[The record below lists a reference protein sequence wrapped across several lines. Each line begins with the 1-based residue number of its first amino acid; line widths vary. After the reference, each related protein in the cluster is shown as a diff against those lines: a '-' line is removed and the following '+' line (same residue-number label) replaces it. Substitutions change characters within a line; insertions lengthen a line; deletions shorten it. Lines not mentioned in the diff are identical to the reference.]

1 MEKLQYHLEVFDGP
15 LDLLLSLVAKN
26 KLDIYDI
33 PISQLLDQYMER
45 IDRMREENMDLAS
58 EFLEMAARLV
68 QIKAASLLPRQE
80 EEEDPRAELTGQL
93 LEYEQCKQAAAALAS
108 RCTFD
113 QLTRS
118 PEPIPVDP
126 TYKRLHD
133 PRELAQALAA
143 AWGKGRTLLPP
154 KPENFSA
161 LVSRKIVS
169 VASQAVAILR
179 LLWKKKS
186 LSFQELFRTKH
197 DRSQRVAAFLAVLE
211 LVKNRRLRVE
221 GEGDAS
227 RIQLLDRGKK
237 R

>member
-1 MEKLQYHLEVFDGP
+1 MEKLEYHLEVFDGP
-15 LDLLLSLVAKN
+15 LDLLLTLIAKN

-33 PISQLLDQYMER
+33 PIAELLDQYMEQ
-45 IDRMREENMDLAS
+45 IDRMREEDMDVAS

-68 QIKAASLLPRQE
+68 QIKAASLLPRHE

-93 LEYEQCKQAAAALAS
+93 LEYEQCKKVAAILAGQCS
-108 RCTFD
+108 FD
-113 QLTRS
+113 KIARP
-118 PEPIPVDP
+118 PEPLPVDY

-133 PRELAQALAA
+133 PREIAQALVS
-143 AWGKGRTLLPP
+143 AWGKGRSLLPP

-169 VASQAVAILR
+169 VASQAIVILR
-179 LLWKKKS
+179 QLWKKKS
-186 LSFQELFRTKH
+186 MPYAALFAGKK

-211 LVKNRRLRVE
+211 LVKNHRLRVE
-221 GEGDAS
+221 GEGENS
-227 RIQLLDRGKK
+227 EVRLLDWGKK